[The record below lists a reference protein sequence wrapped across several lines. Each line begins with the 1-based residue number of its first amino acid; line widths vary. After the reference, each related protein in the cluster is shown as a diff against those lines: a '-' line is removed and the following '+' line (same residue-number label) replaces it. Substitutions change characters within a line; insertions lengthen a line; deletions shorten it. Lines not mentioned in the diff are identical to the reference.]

1 MSQFVESLKR
11 LYKNGEI
18 AIFKL
23 NKLLES
29 KVITDEE
36 YEHITHGK

>member
-18 AIFKL
+18 TIFKL

-36 YEHITHGK
+36 YEYITHGK

>member
-11 LYKNGEI
+11 LYENGEV
-18 AIFKL
+18 AVFKL

-36 YEHITHGK
+36 YEYITHRK

>member
-23 NKLLES
+23 NKLL
-29 KVITDEE
+29 KLLLTYIVPGF
-36 YEHITHGK
+36 GK